1 MDIAV
6 SLSLAIAGQS
16 YKAWRN
22 RRLLGEG
29 TVYTLGRGS
38 ELIDVKLQADVKAQ
52 ERTREQEILS
62 QEPFSLSLASASVAS
77 PVNVKLVPSGQERVR
92 RALRRLGT
100 GLEVSLSRP
109 GSLVAS
115 GILSLALTALT
126 GMSTAQAS
134 EMMLPSD
141 TTRAVQCVLANN
153 FTQSDPS
160 AADSLLADISK
171 PAKHRVFTR
180 GAMIGASGT
189 DTAYSTHSNTVSPGY
204 HTNSYG
210 TYSITH
216 QNAAPGQHM
225 NQPPKDD
232 QPHVNSVPTGHSNN
246 VKYRITGAEPK
257 AHVNTSDYG
266 GIHINTTAEDD
277 GTITYPK

>member
-16 YKAWRN
+16 YKAWRD

-52 ERTREQEILS
+52 ERMREQEILS
-62 QEPFSLSLASASVAS
+62 QEPLSLSLASAPVAS

-126 GMSTAQAS
+126 GMGTAQAS
-134 EMMLPSD
+134 EIVLPSD

-189 DTAYSTHSNTVSPGY
+189 DNAYSTHSNTASPGY

-210 TYSITH
+210 TYNITH

-225 NQPPKDD
+225 NQPAKDD
-232 QPHVNSVPTGHSNN
+232 QAHINQTATGHVNQT
-246 VKYRITGAEPK
+246 KYRVTGGDAK
-257 AHVNTSDYG
+257 GHINTNKYG
-266 GIHINTTAEDD
+266 GIHMNGTADD
-277 GTITYPK
+277 NGKLEGSF